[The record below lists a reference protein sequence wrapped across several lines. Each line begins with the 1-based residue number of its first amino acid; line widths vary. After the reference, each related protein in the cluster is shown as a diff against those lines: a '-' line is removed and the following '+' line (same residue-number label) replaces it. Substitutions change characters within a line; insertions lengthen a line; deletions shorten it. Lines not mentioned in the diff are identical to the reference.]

1 MGTIGRTCVFS
12 SRINKHGLFN
22 KYNQIMRGSIL
33 DGTTTLMLH
42 HRFVDVTKVSVCKS
56 IRQNL
61 ENMKNEPNNTHI
73 L

>member
-1 MGTIGRTCVFS
+1 
-12 SRINKHGLFN
+12 
-22 KYNQIMRGSIL
+22 MRGSIL